1 MAVYRLSESSA
12 KRMGVPLADA
22 VAILILLEISQEAGT

>member
-12 KRMGVPLADA
+12 KHLGVPLADA
-22 VAILILLEISQEAGT
+22 VAILILLEISKEDGT